1 MKPVTHTAEKPL
13 DEEDVNIAF
22 ENKKNKEHTKTC
34 LKAVCYLH
42 FKYVSVCVFLPV
54 VKLV

>member
-1 MKPVTHTAEKPL
+1 VKPVTHTAEKPL